1 MRKSIKYLAGVL
13 LGVIVMGLPVSAA
26 EHKVTDVSG
35 VLYTNNATAVYTD
48 ADGQTLLL
56 PKVDP
61 GLPIL
66 VTGVTDNGYFRIDLA
81 GQVLYIPGIGLSQPS
96 SAAQSAPSPAPAP
109 TVPAVPE
116 AAPAADVNPNIYNA
130 LIAQKDVFPEGMS
143 WTNENFVP
151 WNGGIYSGGY
161 GCAGFAFALS
171 DAAFGN
177 ASAKM
182 HSDFNNIRVGDIVRM
197 DNDTHSVIVLEVNA
211 DTITVAEGNYNSSVH
226 WGRTISRAR
235 LLESVNN
242 IITRY

>member
-1 MRKSIKYLAGVL
+1 MRKSIKYLASVL

-81 GQVLYIPGIGLSQPS
+81 GQILYIPGSGLTQPDS
-96 SAAQSAPSPAPAP
+96 TTQTAPAPAP
-109 TVPAVPE
+109 TAPTIPE
-116 AAPAADVNPNIYNA
+116 AAPVADVNSNIYNT

-171 DAAFGN
+171 DAAFGT
-177 ASAKM
+177 APAKM
-182 HSDFNNIRVGDIVRM
+182 HTDFNNIRVGDIVRM
-197 DNDTHSVIVLEVNA
+197 NNDTHSVIVLEVNA
-211 DTITVAEGNYNSSVH
+211 DSVTVAEGNYNSSVH
-226 WGRTISRAR
+226 WGRTISRTN
-235 LLESVNN
+235 LQESGNN